1 MESRKRAHS
10 LKLKKMIAYIKG
22 AIVHKD
28 SKQVIVDVNGI
39 GYAVDVTPRVIT
51 GLPPIGETV
60 TFYTHY
66 YQNRENKVTLYG
78 FTSMDALKIFE
89 LALTVSGVGPALA
102 QNIVSRLSPAQFQ
115 RAVQRGDTT
124 TLIRVPRLSKDI
136 AQVIITKLKNKISKI
151 KLESAVDTEKSVAP
165 DVEVIEILVNL
176 GASELEAEQAVE
188 KAQKVLGSSAKRD
201 NLVKQALR
209 YIRN

>member
-1 MESRKRAHS
+1 
-10 LKLKKMIAYIKG
+10 MIAYIKG
-22 AIVHKD
+22 IIAHKD
-28 SKQVIVDVNGI
+28 TKQVIMDVNGI

-78 FTSMDALKIFE
+78 FTSMDALKVFE

-115 RAVQRGDTT
+115 RAVQHGDTT
-124 TLIRVPRLSKDI
+124 TLTRVPRLSKDI
-136 AQVIITKLKNKISKI
+136 AQVVITKLKNKIGKI
-151 KLESAVDTEKSVAP
+151 KLEGAVDTEKSVAP
-165 DVEVIEILVNL
+165 DIEVIQILVNL

-188 KAQKVLGSSAKRD
+188 KAQKVLGGSAKRD

>member
-1 MESRKRAHS
+1 
-10 LKLKKMIAYIKG
+10 MIAYIKG

-28 SKQVIVDVNGI
+28 TKQVIIDVNGI
-39 GYAVDVTPRVIT
+39 GYAVEVTPRVIT

-60 TFYTHY
+60 TLYTHY
-66 YQNRENKVTLYG
+66 YQSRENKVTLYG

-102 QNIVSRLSPAQFQ
+102 QNIVSRLTPSQFQ
-115 RAVQRGDTT
+115 HAVQRGDTT
-124 TLIRVPRLSKDI
+124 TLMRVPRLSKDI
-136 AQVIITKLKNKISKI
+136 AQVVITKLKNKIGKI
-151 KLESAVDTEKSVAP
+151 KLEGAVDTEKSVAP
-165 DVEVIEILVNL
+165 DIEAIQILVNL

-188 KAQKVLGSSAKRD
+188 KAQKVLGDSAKRD

>member
-1 MESRKRAHS
+1 
-10 LKLKKMIAYIKG
+10 MIAYIKG

-28 SKQVIVDVNGI
+28 TKQVIVDVNGI
-39 GYAVDVTPRVIT
+39 GYAIDVTPRVIT

-102 QNIVSRLSPAQFQ
+102 QNIVSRLSPSQFQ
-115 RAVQRGDTT
+115 SAVQRGDTT

-136 AQVIITKLKNKISKI
+136 AQVIVTKLKNKIGKI
-151 KLESAVDTEKSVAP
+151 KLEGAVDTEKSVAP
-165 DVEVIEILVNL
+165 DIETIQILVNL
-176 GASELEAEQAVE
+176 GASELEAEQAVG
-188 KAQKVLGSSAKRD
+188 KAQKVLGGSAKRD

>member
-1 MESRKRAHS
+1 
-10 LKLKKMIAYIKG
+10 MIAYIKG
-22 AIVHKD
+22 AIAHKD
-28 SKQVIVDVNGI
+28 TKQVIVDVNGI

-66 YQNRENKVTLYG
+66 HQNRENKVTLYG

-188 KAQKVLGSSAKRD
+188 KAQKVLGGSAKRD

>member
-1 MESRKRAHS
+1 
-10 LKLKKMIAYIKG
+10 MISYIKG
-22 AIVHKD
+22 VIVHKET
-28 SKQVIVDVNGI
+28 KQVIVDVNGI
-39 GYAVDVTPRVIT
+39 GYAIDVPPRVLT
-51 GLPPIGETV
+51 GLPPIGDTI
-60 TFYTHY
+60 TFYTYY
-66 YQNRENKVTLYG
+66 YQNRENKITLYG

-102 QNIVSRLSPAQFQ
+102 QNIVARLSPLQFQ

-124 TLIRVPRLSKDI
+124 TLMRVPRLSKDL
-136 AQVIITKLKNKISKI
+136 AQVIITKLKKNITKM
-151 KLESAVDTEKSVAP
+151 KLEGEADMEKSVAP

-188 KAQKVLGSSAKRD
+188 KAQKVLGSSAQRD

-209 YIRN
+209 YLRN

>member
-1 MESRKRAHS
+1 
-10 LKLKKMIAYIKG
+10 MIAYIKG
-22 AIVHKD
+22 IIAHKD
-28 SKQVIVDVNGI
+28 TKQVIIDVNGI

-51 GLPPIGETV
+51 GLPPIGEMI

-66 YQNRENKVTLYG
+66 YQSRENKVTLYG
-78 FTSMDALKIFE
+78 FTSMDALKVFE

-124 TLIRVPRLSKDI
+124 TLMRVPRLSKDI
-136 AQVIITKLKNKISKI
+136 AQVVITKLKNKIGKI

-165 DVEVIEILVNL
+165 DIEVIQILVNL

-188 KAQKVLGSSAKRD
+188 KAQKVLGDSAKRD